1 MGLLLAIDTS
11 GPTAGVALLDG
22 QQVLAEHTWHARGNH
37 TVHLLPAA
45 QGLLRALGRAPA
57 ELAAVGVAIG
67 PGGFTGLR
75 VGIATAK
82 ALAWSLDLPCLGI
95 GSLDAL
101 AATASWATRVLAVH
115 DAGRGEWYWAGYAN
129 ERGRHRRLGP
139 PQLGAPEAVL
149 GALNRGTFLVG
160 DLSPQQRELIA
171 VRFGRLVELADPRLP
186 AMRPAA
192 LGLLAA
198 ERLAAG
204 ERDEPATLQPLYLRR
219 PAAEER
225 QGAAP

>member
-11 GPTAGVALLDG
+11 GRTAGAALLEG
-22 QQVLAEHTWHARGNH
+22 ERVLAERTWAAQSNH
-37 TVHLLPAA
+37 TVQLLPVT
-45 QGLLRALGRAPA
+45 QELFRSLGRTPA
-57 ELAAVGVAIG
+57 DLAAVGVALG

-82 ALAWSLDLPCLGI
+82 ALAWSLGIPCLGI

-101 AATASWATRVLAVH
+101 AATASWAPRVLAVL
-115 DAGRGEWYWAGYAN
+115 DAGRGEWYWAGYAK
-129 ERGRHRRLGP
+129 ERGRRRQVSP
-139 PQLGAPEAVL
+139 PQIAKPDAVL
-149 GALNRGTFLVG
+149 GTLTRSTFLVG
-160 DLSPQQRELIA
+160 DTTPEQRELIA
-171 VRFGRLVELADPRLP
+171 TRFGRLLEHGDPRLP
-186 AMRPAA
+186 AARPAA

-204 ERDEPATLQPLYLRR
+204 ELDEPATLQPLYIRR

-225 QGAAP
+225 KGAPS